1 MVRLASSA
9 NEERKENTV
18 HSSSVYSAM
27 IDARVEELHRAA
39 RPVASPRSAAISTG
53 KIHRWAATLATYLK
67 PAIQT
72 PPAARHAH

>member
-1 MVRLASSA
+1 M
-9 NEERKENTV
+9 
-18 HSSSVYSAM
+18 HSSFVYSAL

-39 RPVASPRSAAISTG
+39 RPVASPRTAATSTS

-72 PPAARHAH
+72 IPAQRHAQ